1 MHSPLLTIIL
11 RSSSICKGNS
21 WFRLFG
27 DFMPK
32 DSCRQNHPVLARTG
46 QCLHIL
52 ELLISHTVDKF
63 LVIFLGAFENAAV
76 QSLVVKGRA
85 SDDK

>member
-32 DSCRQNHPVLARTG
+32 DSCRQNHPVLG
-46 QCLHIL
+46 KNGVILHLHKLI
-52 ELLISHTVDKF
+52 ISHTVNEF
-63 LVIFLGAFENAAV
+63 LVIFLGTFENAVV